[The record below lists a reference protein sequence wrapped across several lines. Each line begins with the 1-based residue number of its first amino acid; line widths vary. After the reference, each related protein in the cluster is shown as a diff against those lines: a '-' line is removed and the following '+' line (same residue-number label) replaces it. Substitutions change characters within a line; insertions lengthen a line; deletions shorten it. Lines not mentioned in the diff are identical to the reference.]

1 MERVAIP
8 VFESRVS
15 PVLDSCQ
22 RMVVVDIENG
32 CEIRRKELT
41 LEKMSLYER
50 IEVMA
55 RWGIRKIIC
64 AGISDMMCKYLAGR
78 NIALSVVSPVSLK
91 KLSMPISVTVWM
103 ILAISCRARVT
114 NRTNKEPISRDLVL
128 FEIFLLNIS
137 LHQKIYATIKV

>member
-32 CEIRRKELT
+32 LEIRRQEISF
-41 LEKMSLYER
+41 EKMPIHQR
-50 IEVMA
+50 IEIIA

-64 AGISDMMCKYLAGR
+64 AGVSDLMCRYLAGK
-78 NIALSVVSPVSLK
+78 NIALVSGIAGEIEKIINAHICNRLDDACFM
-91 KLSMPISVTVWM
+91 MPGKREDKDT
-103 ILAISCRARVT
+103 
-114 NRTNKEPISRDLVL
+114 
-128 FEIFLLNIS
+128 
-137 LHQKIYATIKV
+137 

>member
-22 RMVVVDIENG
+22 RMVVVDIEKG
-32 CEIRRKELT
+32 CEIRRQELN
-41 LEKMSLYER
+41 LDKMSIHER

-64 AGISDMMCKYLAGR
+64 AGVSDIMCRFLAGK
-78 NIALSVVSPVSLK
+78 NIALVSGIAGELEK
-91 KLSMPISVTVWM
+91 IINAYICNRLDDACFLMPG
-103 ILAISCRARVT
+103 
-114 NRTNKEPISRDLVL
+114 KRD
-128 FEIFLLNIS
+128 E
-137 LHQKIYATIKV
+137 KTD

>member
-22 RMVVVDIENG
+22 RMVVVDIEKG
-32 CEIRRKELT
+32 CEIRRQELN
-41 LEKMSLYER
+41 LNKMSIYER

-64 AGISDMMCKYLAGR
+64 AGVSDVMCRFLAG
-78 NIALSVVSPVSLK
+78 K
-91 KLSMPISVTVWM
+91 
-103 ILAISCRARVT
+103 
-114 NRTNKEPISRDLVL
+114 
-128 FEIFLLNIS
+128 NIS
-137 LHQKIYATIKV
+137 LVSGIAGELEKIINAYICNRLDDTCFMMPGKHDEKNR

>member
-78 NIALSVVSPVSLK
+78 NIALVSGIAGELEK
-91 KLSMPISVTVWM
+91 IIDAYICNRLDDTCYIMPG
-103 ILAISCRARVT
+103 
-114 NRTNKEPISRDLVL
+114 KGDE
-128 FEIFLLNIS
+128 
-137 LHQKIYATIKV
+137 

>member
-22 RMVVVDIENG
+22 RMVVVDIEKG
-32 CEIRRKELT
+32 CEIRRQVLT
-41 LEKMSLYER
+41 LEKMSVHER

-64 AGISDMMCKYLAGR
+64 AGISEVMCKFLAGKD
-78 NIALSVVSPVSLK
+78 IALVSGVAGELEKIISAYICNRLDDACYI
-91 KLSMPISVTVWM
+91 MPGK
-103 ILAISCRARVT
+103 RDEK
-114 NRTNKEPISRDLVL
+114 NK
-128 FEIFLLNIS
+128 
-137 LHQKIYATIKV
+137 

>member
-22 RMVVVDIENG
+22 RMVVVDIEKG
-32 CEIRRKELT
+32 CEIRRQELN
-41 LEKMSLYER
+41 LNKMSIHER

-64 AGISDMMCKYLAGR
+64 AGVSDVMCRFLAG
-78 NIALSVVSPVSLK
+78 K
-91 KLSMPISVTVWM
+91 
-103 ILAISCRARVT
+103 
-114 NRTNKEPISRDLVL
+114 
-128 FEIFLLNIS
+128 NIS
-137 LHQKIYATIKV
+137 LVSGIAGELEKIINAYICDRLDDTCFMMPGKHDEKNR